1 MPQRF
6 PRLREPQYWLVG
18 AFWED
23 DQTPVFVRRGYW
35 QLGWRDR
42 DKPDMARKRDGMHE
56 GDRIAIKAMT
66 GQAKQNITIKAI
78 GIVKEVSKDKDK
90 RVYVDWKLTDLH
102 RKVRANGCFA
112 SIHGPYSV
120 EEDGEWL
127 GETFRL

>member
-1 MPQRF
+1 MTIKHRSLSAGAIGNWGGAIGINLP
-6 PRLREPQYWLVG
+6 WLG
-18 AFWED
+18 SAM
-23 DQTPVFVRRGYW
+23 
-35 QLGWRDR
+35 QLL
-42 DKPDMARKRDGMHE
+42 P

-66 GQAKQNITIKAI
+66 GHAQQDITIKAI
-78 GIVKEVSKDKDK
+78 GIVMEVSEDKDK

-120 EEDGEWL
+120 QDEGEWL